1 MLSLIAEKKGR
12 APAPRWYIS
21 AEELDSLSSLVLNLL
36 PFPFWYQIQPS
47 VIMIGYEICIPL
59 LLQVHEGKTDF
70 GKG

>member
-47 VIMIGYEICIPL
+47 VIMIGYEICIL